1 VETEEQPRGIWEELK
16 SRSVFRVGAMYVVAA
31 WVLVQASDVLAD
43 PFSFPDWFQTTLV
56 GALLIGFP
64 LALILAWL
72 FDVTP
77 DGIVRST
84 EQSREEQEQQRKSHK
99 IEYVIIGMLVVAVG
113 LLYFRD
119 SAPTGQQA
127 EVVEQS
133 VEESTAQEVTVEKQ
147 ELSIAVLPFINMS
160 NDPDNEYFSDGIS
173 EEILNALVKTDTLP
187 VIARTSSFY
196 FKNLN
201 RTTK

>member
-1 VETEEQPRGIWEELK
+1 
-16 SRSVFRVGAMYVVAA
+16 
-31 WVLVQASDVLAD
+31 
-43 PFSFPDWFQTTLV
+43 
-56 GALLIGFP
+56 
-64 LALILAWL
+64 
-72 FDVTP
+72 
-77 DGIVRST
+77 
-84 EQSREEQEQQRKSHK
+84 
-99 IEYVIIGMLVVAVG
+99 